1 MHWFSPAQVAGYVAL
16 VLGIAGFLQRDDRR
30 LKLLVAGESLV
41 YVLHFALL
49 GNPAAASS
57 ACVSGVRTLLSVR
70 YRSAWLA
77 AASAAASVGLAAS
90 LSTRGAGWLPVAGSC
105 LGAVALFTMQGIP
118 MRLVLLGSTSLWL
131 ANNILSRSIGGT
143 VLETLIAATSIST
156 IVRMMMA
163 PAPATVPVRR
173 GELPPGER

>member
-30 LKLLVAGESLV
+30 LKLLVAGESFV

-57 ACVSGVRTLLSVR
+57 AFVSGARTLLSVR

-118 MRLVLLGSTSLWL
+118 MRLVLLASTSLWL